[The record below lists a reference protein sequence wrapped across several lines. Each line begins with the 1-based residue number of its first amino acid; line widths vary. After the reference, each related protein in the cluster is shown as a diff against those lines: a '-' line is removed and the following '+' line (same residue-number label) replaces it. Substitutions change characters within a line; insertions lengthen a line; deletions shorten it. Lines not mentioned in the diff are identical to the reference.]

1 MCCSSKEIENILNAI
16 LVNEGVRSAMLI
28 QPADYNEG
36 TGNDTK
42 TLSIVKKIKKLF
54 PKLLSSN
61 NYKIY
66 QGTIISKKSYDDKDK
81 VISLENMG
89 EILDYPCFN
98 DFETLNRDEPL
109 FALELIVSYN
119 DTSYNDKEIPLFTNI
134 CKDKKIIDKFNVLS
148 AKAFRALT
156 NEKNKGILNEIKIN
170 KINKIYVNIENI
182 IPTQYIINK
191 LMTKKKLSDEEIK
204 VITNIFYNMGFSDKL
219 LEYEIQYNNPIH
231 KGILLDLLLKDKYD
245 VLSPFYPL
253 QKYPEQKREVDK
265 ITIELENALIDIL
278 DKTKTKISK
287 TKRTSIYNA
296 LIDILDKTKTKI
308 SKTTRINIY
317 NALIDI
323 LDKTKT
329 KISKT
334 TRINI

>member
-1 MCCSSKEIENILNAI
+1 MCCSSKVIENILNAI

-28 QPADYNEG
+28 QPPDYNEK
-36 TGNDTK
+36 TGKDKK
-42 TLSIVKKIKKLF
+42 TLSIVNNIKKQF
-54 PKLLSSN
+54 PELLSSD

-170 KINKIYVNIENI
+170 KINKVYVNIENI

-296 LIDILDKTKTKI
+296 FINILDKTKTKI
-308 SKTTRINIY
+308 SKT
-317 NALIDI
+317 
-323 LDKTKT
+323 

>member
-36 TGNDTK
+36 TGNNTK

-89 EILDYPCFN
+89 KILDYPCFN

-134 CKDKKIIDKFNVLS
+134 CKDKKTIDKFNVLS
-148 AKAFRALT
+148 ANAFIVLT

-170 KINKIYVNIENI
+170 KINKVYVNIENI

-204 VITNIFYNMGFSDKL
+204 VITNVFYNMGFSDKL
-219 LEYEIQYNNPIH
+219 LEYEFQYNNPIH

-253 QKYPEQKREVDK
+253 QKYPEQKKEVDK

-287 TKRTSIYNA
+287 TTRTSIYNT

-308 SKTTRINIY
+308 SKRTRRNI
-317 NALIDI
+317 
-323 LDKTKT
+323 
-329 KISKT
+329 
-334 TRINI
+334 